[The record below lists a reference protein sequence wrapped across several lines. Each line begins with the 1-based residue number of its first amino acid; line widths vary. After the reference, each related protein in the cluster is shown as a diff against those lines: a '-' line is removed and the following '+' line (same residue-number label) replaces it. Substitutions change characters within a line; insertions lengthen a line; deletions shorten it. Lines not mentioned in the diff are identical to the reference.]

1 MKGLFK
7 LLTSMLACAIV
18 LSSISSCDV
27 TQVQGNN
34 SNLDSTSSNKDVV
47 GYPSYIGSGES
58 YWSPIYL
65 TTSAMKKDS
74 YFGASGDNIKA
85 GITVLEK
92 ATDVLLVATL
102 NAGVIRSSDAGA
114 LWQNSG
120 VGINSL
126 GVDAI
131 AADPNNYDF
140 VIAVSTSSSQENA
153 NGIYISNNEG
163 HTWERLETSPQF
175 PTNSSVEI
183 LFDKSSYNGQ
193 TNQSSVIYLTVKQ
206 PTEQG
211 ESFLLRSD
219 DSGNNFKVVRTI
231 NPKSTIAIHPTKS
244 YVYLA
249 DDTGFYR
256 SINRGF
262 SFDLLRE
269 GKYDNVL
276 VSPSTPDNVWL
287 LSENNMVTSKNSG
300 QDFEEDVIAL
310 PSGTINEI
318 SISPTDAN
326 HMVASVDTSIVYTSN
341 GGSTWHDSAVYDN
354 PHKMS
359 ADTTYVEFAWS
370 VSSPAVYV
378 LLNNAIY
385 KSVDN
390 GAFFTWSGNGDDSFT
405 MNGFVSQNIHSPS
418 YMAFA
423 IDNKTI
429 ATTDNGGSTWNIRS
443 YDDYETRLN
452 IKAVYPLSRSKFFAI
467 VENIKTG
474 ECELRISDNNGE
486 YFNPTGFYC
495 EDNAYFYSDPS
506 NKNIVFASNL
516 RSEDGGQS
524 WKTMTGCDYVLSHNP
539 VSPNELFGVNGTSIV
554 VSYDKGNKWHRLV
567 NIGTNIHDLSYD
579 YLQSALYITVGDKLV
594 KYYVKEEKLEDC
606 ISSAFSNQFGEN
618 IVTLVEC
625 DPLYPNV
632 VYAAG
637 RSDGYV
643 NNSSVLISENGGK
656 NWYVIS
662 STSSNQ
668 TLSSSCSGGLQPV
681 DMILSSNRELVVFS
695 AEFGIHKF
703 SAYHPE

>member
-1 MKGLFK
+1 MKSLFK
-7 LLTSMLACAIV
+7 LLSVMLTCATI

-34 SNLDSTSSNKDVV
+34 SNPNSTSSNKDVA
-47 GYPSYIGSGES
+47 GYPSYTGSGEAF
-58 YWSPIYL
+58 WSPIYL

-74 YFGASGDNIKA
+74 RFGASGDNIKS
-85 GITVLEK
+85 GITVLKK
-92 ATDVLLVATL
+92 ATDTVLVSTL
-102 NAGVIRSSDAGA
+102 NAGIIRSSDAGA

-120 VGINSL
+120 VGIHSL

-131 AADPNNYDF
+131 AADPNNYSF
-140 VIAVSTSSSQENA
+140 VIAVSTSSSNDKA
-153 NGIYISNNEG
+153 NGIYLSDNEG
-163 HTWERLETSPQF
+163 QTWKKLKASPDL
-175 PTNSSVEI
+175 PPNSSVEI

-193 TNQSSVIYLTVKQ
+193 TKQSSVIYLAVKQ
-206 PTEQG
+206 PSEQG

-219 DSGNNFKVVRTI
+219 DSGNNFKIVKTI
-231 NPKSTIAIHPTKS
+231 DYNSTIAIHPTKS

-249 DDTGFYR
+249 GNTGFYR

-276 VSPSTPDNVWL
+276 VSPSTPDTVWL
-287 LSENNMVTSKNSG
+287 LSASSMFTSKNSG
-300 QDFEEDVIAL
+300 QDFEENIIAL
-310 PSGTINEI
+310 PSGAINGL

-326 HMVASVDTSIVYTSN
+326 HMVASINAKVAYTSN
-341 GGSTWHDSAVYDN
+341 GGATWHDSAIYDN

-359 ADTTYVEFAWS
+359 SDTDYVEFAWS
-370 VSSPAVYV
+370 LSSSTVYA

-390 GAFFTWSGNGDDSFT
+390 GALFTWSGNGDDSFT
-405 MNGFVSQNIHSPS
+405 MNGPVSQNIHSLS

-423 IDNKTI
+423 IDEKTI
-429 ATTDNGGSTWNIRS
+429 AATDNGGSTWVIHS
-443 YDDYETRLN
+443 YNDYDTRLN
-452 IKAVYPLSRSKFFAI
+452 IKAVYPFSRSRLFAI
-467 VENIKTG
+467 VENIQT
-474 ECELRISDNNGE
+474 EEYELRISDNNGE
-486 YFNPTGFYC
+486 YFNPTAISCKG
-495 EDNAYFYSDPS
+495 NPHFYSEPS
-506 NKNIVFASNL
+506 NKNIIFASNL
-516 RSEDGGQS
+516 RSDDGGQS
-524 WKTMTGCDYVLSHNP
+524 WNAMNGCDYVLTHNP

-567 NIGTNIHDLSYD
+567 GIGADIFDLSYD
-579 YLQSALYITVGDKLV
+579 YLQSALYIAVGDKLV
-594 KYYVKEEKLEDC
+594 KYHIKDQRLEDC

-632 VYAAG
+632 IYAAG

-656 NWYVIS
+656 NWYVVS
-662 STSSNQ
+662 STALNQ
-668 TLSSSCSGGLQPV
+668 ARPSSCSGGLQPI
-681 DMILSSNRELVVFS
+681 DMMLSSSRELIVFS

-703 SAYHPE
+703 SAYHPK